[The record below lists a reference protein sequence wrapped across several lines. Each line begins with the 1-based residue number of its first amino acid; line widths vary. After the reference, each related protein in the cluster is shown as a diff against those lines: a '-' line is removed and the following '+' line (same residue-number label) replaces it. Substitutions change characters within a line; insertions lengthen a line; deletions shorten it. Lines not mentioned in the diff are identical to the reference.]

1 MELKEH
7 LQVKGAASFLKQ
19 ELVKT
24 LGSNI
29 DISCI
34 QRGLEIID
42 QFSKNNVAL
51 AQQHCVLL
59 KYLNYH
65 LRLIKRKNPESF
77 KLFRKRL
84 FRERKLSDFF
94 SLRYE
99 IFIAHNLCCYN
110 LQYRQPDLPDF
121 EVYLNDEIAFLECG
135 SCQLTSQ
142 SFDKNDL
149 KYELE
154 SVINKKSNNNYAHNL
169 ALYVEI
175 SNISISFAQ
184 DMSISSD
191 YIDNFI
197 KGIDN
202 FNKFGSVIT
211 HTIIRDD
218 KDAQVKYL
226 YSRTD
231 HQNISKSLIEVL
243 NKINPKDNR
252 VIFEK
257 GSLFQVTI
265 PVTKGATR
273 YKK

>member
-1 MELKEH
+1 MELKER
-7 LQVKGAASFLKQ
+7 LKIKGAASFLKQ
-19 ELVKT
+19 ELIKT
-24 LGSNI
+24 LGVNI
-29 DISCI
+29 DKSCI

-42 QFSKNNVAL
+42 QFSKSNVAL

-59 KYLNYH
+59 KYLNNH

-77 KLFRKRL
+77 KKFKKRL

-99 IFIAHNLCCYN
+99 IFVAHNLCSYD
-110 LQYRQPDLPDF
+110 LKYRQPDPPDF
-121 EVYLNDEIAFLECG
+121 EVNLNDEIAFLECG

-142 SFDKNDL
+142 SFNKDDL
-149 KYELE
+149 RYKLE
-154 SVINKKSNNNYAHNL
+154 SVINKKSNHNYAHNL

-184 DMSISSD
+184 DKSISID

-218 KDAQVKYL
+218 KDAHVKYL
-226 YSRTD
+226 FSRTD

-252 VIFEK
+252 VIFDN
-257 GSLFQVTI
+257 GSLFQVAI
-265 PVTKGATR
+265 PESRKTK
-273 YKK
+273 KK

>member
-7 LQVKGAASFLKQ
+7 LKIKGAASFLKQ

-24 LGSNI
+24 LGGNI

-42 QFSKNNVAL
+42 QFSKSNVAL

-59 KYLNYH
+59 KYLNNH
-65 LRLIKRKNPESF
+65 LRLIKRKNPGSF
-77 KLFRKRL
+77 KRFRKRL
-84 FRERKLSDFF
+84 FKERKLSDFF

-99 IFIAHNLCCYN
+99 IFVAHNLCSN
-110 LQYRQPDLPDF
+110 DLQYRQPDPPDF
-121 EVYLNDEIAFLECG
+121 QVHLNDEVVFLECG

-142 SFDKNDL
+142 SFNKDDL
-149 KYELE
+149 KYKLE
-154 SVINKKSNNNYAHNL
+154 SVINKKSNHNYSHKL

-184 DMSISSD
+184 HMSISID
-191 YIDNFI
+191 YIDDFI
-197 KGIDN
+197 KSIDN

-211 HTIIRDD
+211 HTVIRDD
-218 KDAQVKYL
+218 NDAHVKYL

-231 HQNISKSLIEVL
+231 HQNISKSLVEIL
-243 NKINPKDNR
+243 NKINPTDKR
-252 VIFEK
+252 LIFEK

-265 PVTKGATR
+265 PESKRTN
-273 YKK
+273 KK

>member
-7 LQVKGAASFLKQ
+7 LKIKGAASYLKQ

-24 LGSNI
+24 LGGNI

-42 QFSKNNVAL
+42 QFSKSNVAL
-51 AQQHCVLL
+51 AQQNCVLL
-59 KYLNYH
+59 KYLNNH
-65 LRLIKRKNPESF
+65 LRLIKRKNLESF

-84 FRERKLSDFF
+84 FRERKLSDFY

-99 IFIAHNLCCYN
+99 IFVAHNLCSYD
-110 LQYRQPDLPDF
+110 LKYGQPDPPDF
-121 EVYLNDEIAFLECG
+121 EVHLNDEVVFLECG

-142 SFDKNDL
+142 SFDKDDL
-149 KYELE
+149 KYKLE
-154 SVINKKSNNNYAHNL
+154 SVINKKSNHNYAHNL

-184 DMSISSD
+184 DKSIS
-191 YIDNFI
+191 IDFI
-197 KGIDN
+197 DDFIMSIDN

-211 HTIIRDD
+211 HTVIRDD
-218 KDAQVKYL
+218 NDAHVKYL

-231 HQNISKSLIEVL
+231 HQNISKSLVEVL
-243 NKINPKDNR
+243 SKINPKDNR
-252 VIFEK
+252 VIFDN
-257 GSLFQVTI
+257 GSLFQVAI
-265 PVTKGATR
+265 PESKRTN
-273 YKK
+273 KK